1 MDSAQIRP
9 APMIVGGLF
18 LGLWLYPDFFRIPV
32 FGALHL
38 GLWNFWGFLGIAVAG
53 GFYGSKVANAQVR
66 VIIWVVMGIAIGFMV
81 MAATFN
87 QVGEAFAALFTVVG
101 AGLIVTGLPGGWTT
115 GGPQGMQ
122 GPWQD
127 ADPNAPNAPRQ

>member
-1 MDSAQIRP
+1 MDNAQIRP

-18 LGLWLYPDFFRIPV
+18 LGLWLYPDFFHIPV
-32 FGALHL
+32 FRDLNVAQ
-38 GLWNFWGFLGIAVAG
+38 WNFWGFLGIAVAA

-101 AGLIVTGLPGGWTT
+101 AGLIVTGLPGGWTNT
-115 GGPQGMQ
+115 HHEA
-122 GPWQD
+122 WQNP
-127 ADPNAPNAPRQ
+127 DPNAPNTPRQ